1 MKGAYAPSLSPI
13 LDRLLPALRDALGDD
28 LIGIYLYGS
37 AVSGDFDPGVSDVD
51 LVVVTRREVEDL
63 DLVTLDQ
70 VHRGAVARSPAWS
83 DRVELVYV
91 SAATLASFRTS
102 SGQLAVIS
110 PGEPFH
116 VTGPVSDWLQ
126 NWYLVRREG
135 IALSGPPPA
144 DVVPRIAR
152 SEYLE
157 AIAGYLRYLRDQGL
171 EDLSPNALAYTVL
184 SACRAAC
191 TIEAGRPCS
200 KQKGAAWV
208 RGRRPEAWWVIDAA
222 LACRL
227 SRGSVGF
234 DDEETRKAAMALVQS
249 LASDAPALSDQTRR
263 PSVV

>member
-1 MKGAYAPSLSPI
+1 
-13 LDRLLPALRDALGDD
+13 
-28 LIGIYLYGS
+28 
-37 AVSGDFDPGVSDVD
+37 
-51 LVVVTRREVEDL
+51 
-63 DLVTLDQ
+63 
-70 VHRGAVARSPAWS
+70 
-83 DRVELVYV
+83 VELVYV

-110 PGEPFH
+110 PGESFH

-126 NWYLVRREG
+126 NWYLMRREG
-135 IALSGPPPA
+135 IALIGPPPA

-152 SEYLE
+152 SEYLT
-157 AIAGYLRYLRDQGL
+157 AIAGYLEYLHDQSL
-171 EDLSPNALAYTVL
+171 EELSPGALAYTVL
-184 SACRAAC
+184 SACRAVC

-208 RGRRPEAWWVIDAA
+208 RGRRPEAAWVIDAA

-249 LASDAPALSDQTRR
+249 LASDAPARATRR
-263 PSVV
+263 SRSPTSVTSRSKACR